1 MKRSENMKLL
11 FDSQNYK
18 EKVEKLKLEVYEL
31 KKQIKENEKY
41 SELYEGLK

>member
-1 MKRSENMKLL
+1 MKKSENMKLL

-18 EKVEKLKLEVYEL
+18 EKVEKLKLEVYKL

>member
-1 MKRSENMKLL
+1 MKKSENMKLL